1 MVKKTA
7 PAGDSKAAAIAKV
20 FDLIQEHSVEL
31 VDLRFTDPK
40 GKWHHTC
47 QYVST
52 IEEDSF
58 TDGFMFDG
66 SSIGGWKAINES
78 DMVLLPDPTSAVMD
92 PFSARPQLILFC
104 DIIEPSTGQPYNRD
118 PRLALGLV
126 AYGIRQEAERLRAEY
141 ASSTGAS
148 KPGIRRL

>member
-7 PAGDSKAAAIAKV
+7 SAGDSKAAAIAKV

-31 VDLRFTDPK
+31 VDLRFTDTH
-40 GKWHHTC
+40 GKWQHTC
-47 QYVST
+47 QHVST

-66 SSIGGWKAINES
+66 SSIAGWKAINES

-92 PFSARPQLILFC
+92 PFSARPQL
-104 DIIEPSTGQPYNRD
+104 D
-118 PRLALGLV
+118 PVLRYYRAVHRPAL
-126 AYGIRQEAERLRAEY
+126 
-141 ASSTGAS
+141 
-148 KPGIRRL
+148 